1 MKRLSILLAFLLFAA
16 PAFASTNPDDKSV
29 TPNKLTEGVQPFTV
43 EEVRA
48 IEKRI
53 MEIKD
58 MDKSELSRD
67 EKKALKK
74 ELREMRREIRERDE
88 HHHRQGGIFIS
99 TGAIIVILL
108 LIIIL

>member
-16 PAFASTNPDDKSV
+16 PAFSSTDPDNKS
-29 TPNKLTEGVQPFTV
+29 NLADSTEEVQPFTA
-43 EEVRA
+43 EEVAA
-48 IEKRI
+48 IEARI

-67 EKKALKK
+67 EKKALRT
-74 ELREMRREIRERDE
+74 ELREMRKEIRERDE